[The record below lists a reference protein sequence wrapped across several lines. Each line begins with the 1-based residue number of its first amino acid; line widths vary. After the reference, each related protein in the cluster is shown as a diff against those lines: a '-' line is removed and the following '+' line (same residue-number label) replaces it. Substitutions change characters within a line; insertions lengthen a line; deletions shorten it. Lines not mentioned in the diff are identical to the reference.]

1 MPQSYAPALNIVN
14 TFRPFKQRGGR
25 LAFVLSCL
33 LHLAA
38 GAVLFFVA
46 RKFVFEQWPSMGP
59 KSDNLNVVQME
70 LLPAAASPEKPVS
83 TAPPEPAAQPPKPAD
98 VALEKVQKGPE
109 LEPEPRPEPKVL
121 LPVAASE
128 SPASAEAPTAQVAQS
143 ASAPAAQIESKETIA
158 GQGRTGD
165 ADWRL
170 LAIAKLRALVE
181 REKYYPPSAQ
191 KAGYTGRFSVRIRIE
206 PDGTISGCEIAERRG
221 HPMLGRAVETAMQK
235 IRGTNIGWS
244 LPERYEF
251 LLPVEFELK

>member
-1 MPQSYAPALNIVN
+1 MPQLYAPALNIVN
-14 TFRPFKQRGGR
+14 NFHPFKQRVSPQ
-25 LAFVLSCL
+25 AFALSCL
-33 LHLAA
+33 LHIAA
-38 GAVLFFVA
+38 GTLIFFVA
-46 RKFVFEQWPSMGP
+46 RKIAVQQWPSMGP

-70 LLPAAASPEKPVS
+70 LLPAAASPVQPVAPPMKPLS
-83 TAPPEPAAQPPKPAD
+83 PEPAVVP
-98 VALEKVQKGPE
+98 LEEPQKIPE
-109 LEPEPRPEPKVL
+109 AKPEPAVTRPPEATVEKT
-121 LPVAASE
+121 PVAE
-128 SPASAEAPTAQVAQS
+128 QTAQVAQAAAAPS
-143 ASAPAAQIESKETIA
+143 AQVAATEPLT
-158 GQGRTGD
+158 GQGRGD
-165 ADWRL
+165 IDWRT

-191 KAGYTGRFSVRIRIE
+191 KAGYTGRFSVLIRID